1 MIDADGTTSISL
13 VNRNVFCL
21 SIELRASAMESPSI
35 KQRSDSSHA
44 VDDNDANAASVDSVN
59 KVNIIVASRNN
70 GSSKVESKECLFD
83 IVLMKFAQRL
93 LC

>member
-1 MIDADGTTSISL
+1 MIDADGTTSISV
-13 VNRNVFCL
+13 VNRNAFCL
-21 SIELRASAMESPSI
+21 GIELRASVMESPSI

-44 VDDNDANAASVDSVN
+44 VDANDANAPSVN

-70 GSSKVESKECLFD
+70 RSSKVESKEYLFD
-83 IVLMKFAQRL
+83 IVLIKFAQRL